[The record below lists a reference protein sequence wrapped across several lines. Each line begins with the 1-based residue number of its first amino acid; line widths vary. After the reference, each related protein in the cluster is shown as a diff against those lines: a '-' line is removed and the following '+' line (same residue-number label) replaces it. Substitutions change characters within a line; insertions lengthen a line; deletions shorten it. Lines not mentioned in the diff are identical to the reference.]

1 MEADWPMVGR
11 GLGKTDGGLNVR
23 YNRRDGNKY
32 KCDSFL
38 RGRIGK
44 SQWLTKCKGL
54 EGEGGVRDSTEVSA
68 LGNSMGDDKLF
79 SEMGNTEVW
88 RWNMVQFGP
97 C

>member
-1 MEADWPMVGR
+1 MEISTSVIVFYEEELASLW
-11 GLGKTDGGLNVR
+11 LN
-23 YNRRDGNKY
+23 
-32 KCDSFL
+32 
-38 RGRIGK
+38 
-44 SQWLTKCKGL
+44 KCKGL